1 MGRAGGGGGHSHS
14 GGGHSRG
21 RSSGGHSISSS
32 RSGSSGSRAR
42 GSSSFSSG
50 GGFGGPSRGAGG
62 PSPHGPH
69 MAPPPPPR
77 GPHMA
82 PPPPPRGPHMAPPP
96 PPPRYGYGAP
106 PPRRRRSGNLVSSI
120 IIIVIMIFIFISVIY
135 NRIENRSG
143 FSDEQEITHEREK
156 LDSGV
161 GYRNDCIVD
170 EIGWFDNISRTESR
184 LQEFY
189 DSTGVQPYIYLKSYD
204 SALMTEDQKLAWAED
219 YYDKTFTEE
228 NIFLYVYFAEENT
241 DVDVGY
247 MCYVNGQQVSSVMD
261 SEAVEIFWNNID
273 RYWYTDYSTDDVFVY
288 SFTDTA
294 STIMATVQSKYDAQK
309 TQTKF
314 WIVIVAVAAIIIILV
329 ILYNWWKKKAQR
341 AKEEAAETE
350 RILNTPMETLVDQN
364 LKDLENKY
372 K

>member
-106 PPRRRRSGNLVSSI
+106 SPMRRRLGNLVSY
-120 IIIVIMIFIFISVIY
+120 IIIVMMIFIIISVIY